1 MPLIG
6 TGVVALRTDKARRLV
21 VIAGWFFFAKDIGE
35 GLAVDIGQEQRAIF
49 RYELILVATD
59 VDDQWNAVGT
69 IFEQCAAA
77 R

>member
-6 TGVVALRTDKARRLV
+6 TGVVALRTDKARRFI
-21 VIAGWFFFAKDIGE
+21 VIAGWAFFAEEIGE
-35 GLAVDIGQEQRAIF
+35 GLAMDIGQEQRSF
-49 RYELILVATD
+49 LRYELILVATD
-59 VDDQWNAVGT
+59 VDDQWNAAGT

>member
-6 TGVVALRTDKARRLV
+6 TGVVALRTDKARRFI
-21 VIAGWFFFAKDIGE
+21 VIAGWAFFAEEIGE

-49 RYELILVATD
+49 RYELILVATN
-59 VDDQWNAVGT
+59 VDDQWNAAGT

>member
-1 MPLIG
+1 M
-6 TGVVALRTDKARRLV
+6 
-21 VIAGWFFFAKDIGE
+21 DIGE
-35 GLAVDIGQEQRAIF
+35 EQRAIF

-59 VDDQWNAVGT
+59 VDDQWNAAGT